1 MPLSTARSAA
11 HLANGQL
18 VVIRGA
24 SHAWVLKDPETLPAI
39 VYELLGEGLGA
50 AQRRA
55 LLHAGLLPGEV
66 SLTDVE
72 EAFYERGAL
81 VQRLAPAELTTQ
93 GGEPAPPTRRPR
105 FSWTVTTP

>member
-1 MPLSTARSAA
+1 M
-11 HLANGQL
+11 
-18 VVIRGA
+18 
-24 SHAWVLKDPETLPAI
+24 LKDPETLPAI

-93 GGEPAPPTRRPR
+93 GGEPAPATRRPR